1 MPAFSNF
8 SPAFLRS
15 GLVIGTI
22 HSAASLKEAQ
32 GLAPEAVDLLEL
44 RVDAFA
50 AQGDGGLK
58 RVKRAALRLAQPLVI
73 TVRDAREGGAA
84 AEIPGVERQRLHR
97 EFLEVATFLDIELR
111 NAHRSRRLIEETKEA
126 GRGVILSCH
135 DFKRTPSL
143 PVLHQMAEKAA
154 AAGATVLKLAT
165 TTNTPADLATLLQFL
180 VEADANRPGGMR
192 FSVMG
197 MGSYG
202 KLSRLT
208 LGRAGS
214 VLNYGFLHRAQVP
227 GQWPAVELKQ
237 RLAEL

>member
-1 MPAFSNF
+1 MPAVSNF
-8 SPAFLRS
+8 SPVPLRP

-32 GLAPEAVDLLEL
+32 TLGPQAVDLLEL

-50 AQGDGGLK
+50 DRGEAALK
-58 RVKRAALRLAQPLVI
+58 RLKRTALRLTHPLVV

-84 AEIPGVERQRLHR
+84 SEIPSVERQRLHR
-97 EFLEVATFLDIELR
+97 EFLEAAAFLDIELR
-111 NAHRSRRLIEETKEA
+111 NAHRSRRLIDEVKEA

-154 AAGATVLKLAT
+154 DAGATILKLAT

-180 VEADANRPGGMR
+180 VEADATRPGGLR

-208 LGRAGS
+208 LGKAGS

-227 GQWPAVELKQ
+227 GQWPAAELKQ